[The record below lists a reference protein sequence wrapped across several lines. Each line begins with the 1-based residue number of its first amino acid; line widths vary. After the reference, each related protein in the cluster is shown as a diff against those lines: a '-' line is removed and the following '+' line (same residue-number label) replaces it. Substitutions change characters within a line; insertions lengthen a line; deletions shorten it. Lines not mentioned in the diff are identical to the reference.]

1 MGSDE
6 FARGV
11 GYTAAVVPNIL
22 QQNGLEEIRS
32 IGCEGRVRGPE
43 TPDVCSG
50 VMESWDPFFWRLEF
64 RRTGRDVETWAD

>member
-43 TPDVCSG
+43 APDVCSG
-50 VMESWDPFFWRLEF
+50 VMES
-64 RRTGRDVETWAD
+64 